1 MDAPEAPLV
10 LQLAPLPRHQIGP
23 FLLLG
28 VEKDAPK
35 DVVEAA
41 WAQRLI
47 WARKGQIR
55 IALEDINWAR
65 EIMNDPERRLRAD
78 AMSFNID
85 TTDGLLKKLKQRFQG
100 VGQGTGCKPID
111 VEKNLSEYSP
121 ATPVPDSAEV
131 RAQAPLPEIPRDV
144 PAIRVMLE
152 QAVKQPI
159 DPWDIEL

>member
-1 MDAPEAPLV
+1 MDTPDAPLV

-28 VEKDAPK
+28 VDKDAPK

-47 WARKGQIR
+47 WARKGLVR

-65 EIMNDPERRLRAD
+65 EIMNDAERRLRAD

-85 TTDGLLKKLKQRFQG
+85 TTDGLLNKLKQRFQG

-121 ATPVPDSAEV
+121 ATPVPDSADV
-131 RAQAPLPEIPRDV
+131 RAEAPLPEIPRDV
-144 PAIRVMLE
+144 PAIRVLLE
-152 QAVKQPI
+152 QAVKHPI